1 MLVEKEKKR
10 ERKKQAASCKWGMLL
25 TRTHGYVAE
34 FGLHL
39 RPSACQDPAP
49 VHTTPA
55 PRPGA
60 PPTGHGA
67 QTP

>member
-1 MLVEKEKKR
+1 MLEGTER
-10 ERKKQAASCKWGMLL
+10 ERQAASCKWGMVL
-25 TRTHGYVAE
+25 TRTDCYVAE
-34 FGLHL
+34 FGLNL

-49 VHTTPA
+49 VHTAPA
-55 PRPGA
+55 PRPRA